1 MSSRAILCSSC
12 RRLIAGDE
20 RRCPYCDALAPG
32 LGGAA
37 TRIDRLF
44 VDLSV
49 EDIILVGCGGLYLLQ
64 LLVAFLVAPEA
75 LFNPRSFFE
84 LGSVGGQVSVLV
96 GAANGELLLA
106 GQLWRLLTAS
116 WLHGSLMHIGFNM
129 WAARSLIQLQRQLLG
144 SARAINVWILSGA
157 GGMLA
162 ASLLSGGVTVG
173 ASTSIFGLGG
183 ALAVFGWRRG
193 GTIGKGIRDS
203 VLRWVVMSTLLTL
216 GMGNVSHVGHAG
228 GFIAGALVG
237 LALPAHESVREGRGA
252 RLLAIA
258 LSGLTALSFAMA
270 LWFAA
275 SMVGYLG
282 ARE

>member
-1 MSSRAILCSSC
+1 MSSRAILCPNC

-32 LGGAA
+32 LSGLGAP
-37 TRIDRLF
+37 IDRLF
-44 VDLSV
+44 VDLPV
-49 EDIILVGCGGLYLLQ
+49 ENIILVVCVGLYLLDLCLAA
-64 LLVAFLVAPEA
+64 LLHTEA
-75 LFNPRSFFE
+75 LFNPRSFLE
-84 LGSVGGQVSVLV
+84 LGSVGVGAMV
-96 GAANGELLLA
+96 GAANGELLLS
-106 GQLWRLLTAS
+106 GQVWRLLTAS

-162 ASLLSGGVTVG
+162 ASLLSDGGTVG

-275 SMVGYLG
+275 SLIGFW
-282 ARE
+282 ANWE